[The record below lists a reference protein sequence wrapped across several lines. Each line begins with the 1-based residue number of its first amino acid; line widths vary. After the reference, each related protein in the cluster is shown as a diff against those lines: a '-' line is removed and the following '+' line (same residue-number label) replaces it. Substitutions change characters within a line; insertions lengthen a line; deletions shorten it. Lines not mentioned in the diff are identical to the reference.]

1 MPSPPSPFASFS
13 SSHSQTNLLLPKTK
27 PTPTTSIKMPAPNV
41 DEPNQGIVG
50 QIGNS
55 IANAANYVSE
65 TISGNAAE
73 ASKEANKQQ
82 AKGNTADDSISGR
95 VSGAMGAASDK
106 LDQHSH
112 EAQAKA
118 NKESI

>member
-1 MPSPPSPFASFS
+1 MS
-13 SSHSQTNLLLPKTK
+13 
-27 PTPTTSIKMPAPNV
+27 APNV
-41 DEPNQGIVG
+41 DKPDESLLG
-50 QIGNS
+50 QATNTIK
-55 IANAANYVSE
+55 NAANYVSE
-65 TISGNAAE
+65 TVQGNSAE

>member
-1 MPSPPSPFASFS
+1 MS
-13 SSHSQTNLLLPKTK
+13 
-27 PTPTTSIKMPAPNV
+27 APNV
-41 DEPNQGIVG
+41 DKPNEGIVG

-55 IANAANYVSE
+55 INNAANYVSE
-65 TISGNAAE
+65 TLQGHSAA

-95 VSGAMGAASDK
+95 ASGALGAVSDK
-106 LDQHSH
+106 FDQSKH
-112 EAQAKA
+112 EASAKA